1 MVEAKDLFP
10 ELYKNDSQ
18 TDMSKMYIALESKI
32 IVFKAK
38 DKNYIDFLKESIFSL
53 PVSIDDL
60 ESDSDLAFIKSE
72 QF

>member
-10 ELYKNDSQ
+10 ELYKNDCPA
-18 TDMSKMYIALESKI
+18 DMSKMYIALESKI

-60 ESDSDLAFIKSE
+60 ESDSDLSFIKSE

>member
-18 TDMSKMYIALESKI
+18 TEMSKMYIALELKLI
-32 IVFKAK
+32 LFKAK
-38 DKNYIDFLKESIFSL
+38 DKSYIDFLKERISL
-53 PVSIDDL
+53 SLIDEA
-60 ESDSDLAFIKSE
+60 ESDSDLTFIKSE